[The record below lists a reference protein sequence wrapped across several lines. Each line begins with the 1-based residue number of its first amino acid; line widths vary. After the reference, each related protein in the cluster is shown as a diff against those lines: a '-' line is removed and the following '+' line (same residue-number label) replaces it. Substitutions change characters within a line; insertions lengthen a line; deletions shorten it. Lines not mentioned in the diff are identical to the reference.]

1 MRIALINE
9 NSQADKNG
17 MIYEQLK
24 QAADKYGHKIINLG
38 KYSKEEDRNVPYTEI
53 GLLASAVIATGM
65 AEMVVTGCG
74 TGQGAAISCNSMP
87 NLVCG
92 IIHSPLDM
100 YLFSQIN
107 AGNVVSLPYSQKFGW
122 GSEVELLQ
130 IFDILCSEEF
140 GKGYPEEYAVSQ
152 KSSRIHMS
160 EIKKDVGKDLLAIY
174 KKYEKNIKEMI
185 NSTFKENFIKYHND
199 SEVTN
204 YLLSLIE

>member
-9 NSQADKNG
+9 NSQADKNSV
-17 MIYEQLK
+17 IYEQLK
-24 QAADKYGHKIINLG
+24 QAADKYGHEIINLG
-38 KYSKEEDRNVPYTEI
+38 KYSKQEKRNVPYTEI
-53 GLLASAVIATGM
+53 GLLSSAVIATGM

-92 IIHSPLDM
+92 IIQSPLDM

-107 AGNVVSLPYSQKFGW
+107 GGNVISLPYSQKFGW

-130 IFDILCSEEF
+130 IFEILCSVKF
-140 GKGYPEEYAVSQ
+140 GKGYPQEYAASQ

-160 EIKKDVGKDLLAIY
+160 EIKKDIGKDLITIY
-174 KKYEKNIKEMI
+174 KKYEKNMLEMI
-185 NSTFKENFIKYHND
+185 DVSFKEIFNKYHNN
-199 SEVTN
+199 SEITN
-204 YLLSLIE
+204 YLSGLIE